1 MPAVRKS
8 VFLGALVLTALAPP
22 AHGQSGQGLYEPF
35 PEPNS
40 IERSKDFVEDL
51 RTAQGEAFNL
61 SDDELEA
68 GVIVDVRTGKAS
80 PAPQL
85 DQGASDRADGGGGL
99 APVIA
104 WAAVLGLVAL
114 FAAALT
120 RIPGGL
126 TPRRS

>member
-51 RTAQGEAFNL
+51 RTAEGAGLNL

-68 GVIVDVRTGKAS
+68 GVGVNNRTGQAR
-80 PAPQL
+80 PAP
-85 DQGASDRADGGGGL
+85 DVDGGASDRADGGSGL
-99 APVIA
+99 GAVIA
-104 WAAVLGLVAL
+104 WAAALALLALLAAGLR
-114 FAAALT
+114 
-120 RIPGGL
+120 RIPGGPA
-126 TPRRS
+126 PRQA